1 MSLFRIYHP
10 FHRALQRSMCNQQC
24 TYKYPYMT
32 ICGLISYITL
42 TSMFEQE
49 QRRKDMD
56 VLKKELR
63 SIRLH

>member
-1 MSLFRIYHP
+1 MSMFRSYQT
-10 FHRALQRSMCNQQC
+10 LQKTMCNQRC

-56 VLKKELR
+56 ILKKELNA
-63 SIRLH
+63 IKKH

>member
-1 MSLFRIYHP
+1 MFRP
-10 FHRALQRSMCNQQC
+10 LHRVVQRTMCNQQC
-24 TYKYPYMT
+24 TYQYPYMT

-56 VLKKELR
+56 VLKKELKAHSKTR
-63 SIRLH
+63 TS